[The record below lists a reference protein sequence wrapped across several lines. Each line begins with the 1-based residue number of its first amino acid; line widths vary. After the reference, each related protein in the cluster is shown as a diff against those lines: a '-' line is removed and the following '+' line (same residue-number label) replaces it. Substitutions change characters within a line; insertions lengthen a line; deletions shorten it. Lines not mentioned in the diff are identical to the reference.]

1 MLNIILAMGTS
12 PGPRGTSALPG
23 FMPIILI
30 FFIFYFLLIR
40 PQQRQ
45 RKAHEDMIS
54 KLKKGDQV
62 VTGGGIHGIVVGVK
76 DKTIVLKVAEGVK
89 IEVQKSAV
97 SFLKRG

>member
-12 PGPRGTSALPG
+12 PEPRTTSAISG

-30 FFIFYFLLIR
+30 FLIFYFLLIR

-45 RKAHEDMIS
+45 RKAHEEMIS

-62 VTGGGIHGIVVGVK
+62 VTSGGINGVVVGLK
-76 DKTIVLKVAEGVK
+76 DKTVVLKVDEGVK
-89 IEVQKSAV
+89 IEVQRSAI